1 MSQSLWRNC
10 IWFYPFAVSFKK
22 FDFSLHITLC
32 SVFKVQCFALQSIT
46 KSSRLAS
53 FAVSFGNRRFCPR
66 LDDLVDHKVAS
77 ARFTRCFPSENQRLC
92 PGLVNFA
99 IPQNH
104 SALLRLDDLVIL
116 LSQGLVGLS
125 GLEPPTSRLSGA
137 RSNRLSYKPISLG
150 QRALRVSASLPYS
163 PPPSAF
169 SDLGGDEENR
179 TPDPLLARQVLSQ
192 LSYTP
197 GFHR

>member
-1 MSQSLWRNC
+1 MISLFTLHFVQFSRYNALRSKASQNRLGSLRS
-10 IWFYPFAVSFKK
+10 P
-22 FDFSLHITLC
+22 
-32 SVFKVQCFALQSIT
+32 
-46 KSSRLAS
+46 
-53 FAVSFGNRRFCPR
+53 
-66 LDDLVDHKVAS
+66 
-77 ARFTRCFPSENQRLC
+77 FPSETDAFVRAWMILWITNQPQLASLAVFLTENRLLC
-92 PGLVNFA
+92 PRSVYPVRIQSRFA
-99 IPQNH
+99 YVAYI
-104 SALLRLDDLVIL
+104 LLCDFL

-150 QRALRVSASLPYS
+150 QRALRVSASFPYS